1 MLVAAA
7 VGADLLLA
15 GSADAST
22 GDRRVVRTAP
32 VSACR
37 PAGGDESVGPR
48 SCLQAQQVPGQPR
61 RRSGLLNG
69 YLYSPRRSWLMARL
83 DVPDG
88 PGGEA
93 AMIWTLRPQLGGM
106 VERMIRGAYQQSV
119 LPADERELARM
130 RIAQIN
136 DCVECSDFR
145 AQSVLD
151 AGVAPELYANV
162 AAYASYPGYTLRQRL
177 AIEYAERFAN
187 DHASMDDAFFERLRA
202 VFSDEE
208 ILDLTLCVAVC
219 LGLGRSLT
227 VLGVDQSCAVPG
239 L

>member
-1 MLVAAA
+1 
-7 VGADLLLA
+7 
-15 GSADAST
+15 
-22 GDRRVVRTAP
+22 
-32 VSACR
+32 
-37 PAGGDESVGPR
+37 
-48 SCLQAQQVPGQPR
+48 
-61 RRSGLLNG
+61 
-69 YLYSPRRSWLMARL
+69 MARL
-83 DVPDG
+83 NVPDG

-106 VERMIRGAYQQSV
+106 VERMIRGAYQQSI

-136 DCVECSDFR
+136 DCVACSGFR

-162 AAYASYPGYTLRQRL
+162 AAYASYPGYTPRQRL
-177 AIEYAERFAN
+177 AN
-187 DHASMDDAFFERLRA
+187 DHASMDDAFFQRLREA
-202 VFSDEE
+202 FSDEE
-208 ILDLTLCVAVC
+208 ILDLTLCVAVF

-227 VLGVDQSCAVPG
+227 VLGVDQSCAID